1 MPNLF
6 EPRTKETILERLSG
20 LSPAASRQW
29 GKMEPAQMLAH
40 CTAAMQVATGELPR
54 KQPFLFKLIAP
65 FARKSFLSED
75 KPFGKN
81 SPTDPA
87 FVVADSREFSKEKE
101 RLKATIERFCG
112 GGPATAGQREH
123 SFLGRITGEQWGVV
137 MYKHLD
143 HHFRQFGA

>member
-1 MPNLF
+1 MANLF
-6 EPRTKETILERLSG
+6 EPQTKQTMMERLSR
-20 LSPAASRQW
+20 LTPQASRQW

-54 KQPFLFKLIAP
+54 KRPFFFKLIAP

-81 SPTDPA
+81 SPTDPV
-87 FVVADSREFSKEKE
+87 FVVSDSRDFAKEKE
-101 RLKATIERFCG
+101 RLTATVERFFG
-112 GGPATAGQREH
+112 GGPATAGRHEH
-123 SFLGRITGEQWGVV
+123 SFLGRITGEQWGIV

>member
-1 MPNLF
+1 MPSLF
-6 EPRTKETILERLSG
+6 EPQTKQKMMERLSR
-20 LSPAASRQW
+20 LTPQASRQW

-87 FVVADSREFSKEKE
+87 FVVSDSKDFAKEKE
-101 RLKATIERFCG
+101 RLTATVERFCG
-112 GGPATAGQREH
+112 GGASEAGKREH
-123 SFLGRITGEQWGVV
+123 SFLGRITGEQWGIV

>member
-1 MPNLF
+1 MPSLF
-6 EPRTKETILERLSG
+6 EPQARQKIMERMSRLT
-20 LSPAASRQW
+20 PQTSRQW

-40 CTAAMQVATGELPR
+40 CTAALQVATGDLPR

-65 FARKSFLSED
+65 FAKSAFLSED
-75 KPFGKN
+75 KPFVKN

-87 FVVADSREFSKEKE
+87 FVVSDSRDFAKEKD
-101 RLKATIERFCG
+101 RLTATVERFCS
-112 GGPATAGQREH
+112 GGPAEAGKHEH
-123 SFLGRITGEQWGVV
+123 SFLGRITGEQWGIV

>member
-6 EPRTKETILERLSG
+6 EPATRQTIMERLSRLTPG
-20 LSPAASRQW
+20 AARHW

-65 FARKSFLSED
+65 FARSSFLSEH

-87 FVVADSREFSKEKE
+87 FVVSDSRDFEREKA
-101 RLKATIERFCG
+101 RLTATVERFSES
-112 GGPATAGQREH
+112 GPGEAGKHEH

-143 HHFRQFGA
+143 HHLRQFGA

>member
-6 EPRTKETILERLSG
+6 EPQTKQTMMERLSR
-20 LSPAASRQW
+20 LTPQASRQW

-54 KQPFLFKLIAP
+54 KRPFFFKLSAP
-65 FARKSFLSED
+65 FARTSFLSED

-81 SPTDPA
+81 SPTDPV
-87 FVVADSREFSKEKE
+87 FVVSDSRDFAKEKE
-101 RLKATIERFCG
+101 RLTATVERFFG
-112 GGPATAGQREH
+112 GGPATAGRHEH
-123 SFLGRITGEQWGVV
+123 SFLGRITGEQWGIV